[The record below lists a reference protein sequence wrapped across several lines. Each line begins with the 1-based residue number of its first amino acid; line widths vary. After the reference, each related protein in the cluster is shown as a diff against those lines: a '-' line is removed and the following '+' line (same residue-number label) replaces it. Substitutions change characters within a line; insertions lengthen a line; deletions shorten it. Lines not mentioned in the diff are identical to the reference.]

1 MAVDGVMIRRR
12 NLAELIQTGG
22 DSAPQTAAEISDYST
37 RYTGQQTWLS
47 HLAAALAQMPE
58 ELAAKVIH
66 CLPRE
71 VLIEVLKSK
80 GDDPMV
86 KLALLLLAR

>member
-1 MAVDGVMIRRR
+1 
-12 NLAELIQTGG
+12 
-22 DSAPQTAAEISDYST
+22 
-37 RYTGQQTWLS
+37 
-47 HLAAALAQMPE
+47 MPE

-71 VLIEVLKSK
+71 VLIEALKSRS
-80 GDDPMV
+80 DDPVV

>member
-1 MAVDGVMIRRR
+1 MIKRR

-22 DSAPQTAAEISDYST
+22 DSALQNGVEVSNHST
-37 RYTGQQTWLS
+37 RQADQQTWAT
-47 HLAAALAQMPE
+47 HLATALAEMPE

-71 VLIEVLKSK
+71 VLIEALRSR